1 MDVDKL
7 MMDETMARQNIVH
20 VNTYFQQLNLY
31 FDCIKAIGT
40 FKPDKNPSAR
50 NFLSSQTLELSY
62 G

>member
-31 FDCIKAIGT
+31 FDCIKAIAT
-40 FKPDKNPSAR
+40 FEPDKNPSA
-50 NFLSSQTLELSY
+50 
-62 G
+62 